1 MQVVEISL
9 QQQLYDAL
17 IHVHNR
23 GLHDYSTPLLE
34 LLLQLRAAVKKAG
47 KTLSSELK
55 EGGEGDENGGGY
67 EIAMLVFFAPSQM
80 MSRSWATNCWFI
92 SGTCM

>member
-1 MQVVEISL
+1 MDYVLPTMVQVVEISL

-47 KTLSSELK
+47 KTFSSELK
-55 EGGEGDENGGGY
+55 EGEEEVMEGKLDKRT
-67 EIAMLVFFAPSQM
+67 LLFHL
-80 MSRSWATNCWFI
+80 R
-92 SGTCM
+92 